1 MLHPSTKRLID
12 KLIEMTSASKI
23 TWAEGDDG
31 TCIYDTEG
39 YRVTIG
45 QSPSR
50 VVLLDAGGRV
60 LETVSDSLLANTI
73 DTNGLQY
80 TVKVDQLVSTARRQI
95 TGATDVIDRIV
106 TALDLTGKRE
116 PPAPPVDEAHT
127 EEDDVEDEAPVARM
141 TFPDQPEMASRVAML
156 AEKLNGHLPP
166 DTETGTLV
174 VEEVSLEEIDL
185 DELATDDDSDPD
197 EASEESSAWTLPEGV
212 GTALEAETDEV
223 IDHGDDAIGFSPT
236 EVHSSVELSPVKDE
250 PSAPAKPVF
259 GAIPTFEQMA
269 PIKVTPV
276 ATIGPEIV
284 PEEPE
289 VFVDIVA
296 EAEAAEALLDVVE
309 EALAE
314 PVLYFAPIL
323 GTSRVIDA
331 LSVTP
336 DIYTTPLV
344 QSDIMERELLTPT
357 AADPYTEELP
367 DPIVEQLVDDD
378 GEEDESEVTILSE
391 TTLRIS
397 GGTYVDELAE
407 PQLAESSVAPQEV
420 IPEDEPVYEA
430 DQAETSSPELVEDDG
445 FEVETTLETVTDAE
459 PEKPAEEEPP
469 EHRPGRRTVYKYN
482 PWM

>member
-116 PPAPPVDEAHT
+116 PPPPAPVEEVADEEV
-127 EEDDVEDEAPVARM
+127 EEEAPEVRM
-141 TFPDQPEMASRVAML
+141 TYPDQPEMASRVAML
-156 AEKLNGHLPP
+156 AAKLNGQPPP
-166 DTETGTLV
+166 DVEAETLV

-185 DELATDDDSDPD
+185 DALATDDDSDPD

-236 EVHSSVELSPVKDE
+236 EVHSSVELSPVEDE

-378 GEEDESEVTILSE
+378 AEEDESEVTILSE

-407 PQLAESSVAPQEV
+407 PQLAESPDARQEP

-445 FEVETTLETVTDAE
+445 FEVEATLETVTDAE